1 MAPEPVRPAP
11 APAAATFTPPEP
23 KGKSLPSW
31 LVSVLTVVAIGA
43 GLALLY
49 YLVSGRKSV
58 DASKAPAA
66 AVQPVD
72 EPKTG
77 AGSSD
82 LTKNLEFTGL
92 RVQEDKNQKVE
103 VRMLAVN
110 HSLGEL
116 PPMKLDVQL
125 KTAGKP
131 DVLAEFTADLP
142 SMGPLDT
149 REIKT
154 TAKTKMRA
162 YELPDWQ
169 FLRAEVAETT
179 K

>member
-1 MAPEPVRPAP
+1 MSLLTVLAFGAVIGILYFLVSGQEVSDA
-11 APAAATFTPPEP
+11 AKAAAAT
-23 KGKSLPSW
+23 
-31 LVSVLTVVAIGA
+31 
-43 GLALLY
+43 
-49 YLVSGRKSV
+49 
-58 DASKAPAA
+58 ASAEPAA
-66 AVQPVD
+66 DQ
-72 EPKTG
+72 PKTG
-77 AGSSD
+77 AGNSD

-103 VRMLAVN
+103 IRMLAVN

-116 PPMKLDVQL
+116 PPLKLDVQL
-125 KTAGKP
+125 KSTGKP

-154 TAKTKMRA
+154 TVKTKMRA

-169 FLRAEVAETT
+169 FLRAEVAADT

>member
-1 MAPEPVRPAP
+1 MRESVRPEPPPATFTAP
-11 APAAATFTPPEP
+11 AP
-23 KGKSLPSW
+23 KGKALPSW
-31 LVSVLTVVAIGA
+31 LVSILTVIAIGA
-43 GLALLY
+43 GLAALY

-58 DASKAPAA
+58 DAAKSAAGTPAQA
-66 AVQPVD
+66 VD
-72 EPKTG
+72 EPKSG
-77 AGSSD
+77 AGTSD

-92 RVQEDKNQKVE
+92 RVQEDKNQRVE

-116 PPMKLDVQL
+116 PPMKLNVQL
-125 KTAGKP
+125 KATGKP

-169 FLRAEVAETT
+169 FLRAEVAADT

>member
-1 MAPEPVRPAP
+1 M
-11 APAAATFTPPEP
+11 
-23 KGKSLPSW
+23 
-31 LVSVLTVVAIGA
+31 
-43 GLALLY
+43 GLWLLY
-49 YLVSGRKSV
+49 YLVSGRKPA
-58 DASKAPAA
+58 DASKASAATAA
-66 AVQPVD
+66 AQVPTE

-77 AGSSD
+77 AGNTD

-92 RVQEDKNQKVE
+92 RVEEDKSQKVQ
-103 VRMLAVN
+103 VRMVAVN

-116 PPMKLDVQL
+116 PPMKLTVEL
-125 KTAGKP
+125 KTVGKP
-131 DVLAEFTADLP
+131 DVLAEFSADLP

-149 REIKT
+149 REIRA

-169 FLRAEVAETT
+169 FLRAEVAADA